1 VYLDTL
7 LEVKGMS
14 KTFAEVGDL
23 KVGSYVIID
32 GEPCRVVEIT
42 KAKTGKHGS
51 AKAHVVAI
59 GLFSGSKK
67 TFVAPVDQRVEVPI
81 IEKRNGQI
89 IADMGDMLQVMDLE
103 TFETFEIP
111 KPTEEDLV
119 KKIAPGVEV
128 EYWVILGQRKI
139 VRVR

>member
-1 VYLDTL
+1 
-7 LEVKGMS
+7 MS

-59 GLFSGSKK
+59 GLFTGSKK

-81 IEKRNGQI
+81 IEKRNGQV
-89 IADMGDMLQVMDLE
+89 IADMGDVVQVMDLE
-103 TFETFEIP
+103 TYETFEIP
-111 KPTEEDLV
+111 KPKEEDLAS
-119 KKIAPGVEV
+119 KIAPGVEV
-128 EYWVILGQRKI
+128 EYWVILGHRKI